1 MKLRILFTI
10 LIIICIPIN
19 LLAQR
24 RQLQEARAIIKS
36 GKNYDQAEKMMT
48 KLLADSA
55 NINDPRIYEMWLIS
69 VEKQYD
75 QVNEAMY
82 KKLPVDTTMFFDLTR
97 RIFMVGE
104 RLDSIDMQPDKK
116 GKVNLSY
123 RSDNAR
129 RLATYRPNLF
139 FGGTYHLRKD
149 QLQAAFDCFEM
160 YLDCDRQ
167 PLFTGYDFEKNDPR
181 MPSAAYWATYTGYRM
196 GDPVLTLRYAKE
208 AQRDTSKLEFTLQY
222 IAQSWLKL
230 NDSDSYL
237 ATLQKGVGLF
247 PKSPYFFPRLM
258 DYYMEKGNYEKGLSF
273 AEEALQTDSLNDLFL
288 LAQSTMLLNLG
299 RYADCLKVSE
309 RLIQVNS
316 QMAEAYYNAGT
327 ACLNIALNMD
337 SRRHKKQIR
346 KMYQKAQPL
355 MESYRLL
362 MPDAKDKWGPSLY
375 RIYFNLNL
383 GRQFDEIDKILK
395 K

>member
-1 MKLRILFTI
+1 MKFRILFTI
-10 LIIICIPIN
+10 LIICSSIN
-19 LLAQR
+19 MLAQR

-36 GKNYDQAEKMMT
+36 GMNYDQAENIML

-55 NINDPRIYEMWLIS
+55 NLNNPRIYDMWLTS

-75 QVNEAMY
+75 QINEAMY
-82 KKLPVDTTMFFDLTR
+82 KKLPVDTTKFFELTR
-97 RIFMVGE
+97 RIFTIGE

-116 GKVNLSY
+116 GKVHLSY
-123 RSDNAR
+123 RSDNAS
-129 RLATYRPNLF
+129 RLVTYRPNLF
-139 FGGTYHLRKD
+139 FGGTYHLRKE
-149 QLQAAFDCFEM
+149 QLQTAFDCFEM

-181 MPSAAYWATYTGYRM
+181 MASAAYWATYTGYRM
-196 GDPVLTLRYAKE
+196 DDPVLTLRYARE
-208 AQRDTSKLEFTLQY
+208 ARRDTSKLEYTLQY
-222 IAQSWLKL
+222 IAQAWLKL
-230 NDSDSYL
+230 KDSDSYVG
-237 ATLQKGVGLF
+237 TLQEGFDLF

-258 DYYMEKGNYEKGLSF
+258 DYYMGKGNYEKGLAV
-273 AEEALQTDSLNDLFL
+273 AEEALQTDSLDDLFL
-288 LAQSTMLLNLG
+288 LAKSTMLLNLG
-299 RYADCLKVSE
+299 RYADCLETSE
-309 RLIQVNS
+309 RLIQVNN
-316 QMAEAYYNAGT
+316 QMADAYYNAGT
-327 ACLNIALNMD
+327 ACLDIALNMD

-346 KMYQKAQPL
+346 KMYQKAQPY
-355 MESYRLL
+355 METYRQL

>member
-1 MKLRILFTI
+1 MKFRILLTI
-10 LIIICIPIN
+10 LIICSSVN
-19 LLAQR
+19 MLAQR

-36 GKNYDQAEKMMT
+36 GMNYDQAENIMI

-55 NINDPRIYEMWLIS
+55 NLNNPRIYDMWLTS

-75 QVNEAMY
+75 QINEAMY
-82 KKLPVDTTMFFDLTR
+82 KKLPVDTTKFFELTC
-97 RIFMVGE
+97 RIFTIGE

-116 GKVNLSY
+116 GKVHLSY
-123 RSDNAR
+123 RSDNAG
-129 RLATYRPNLF
+129 RLVTYRPNLF
-139 FGGTYHLRKD
+139 FGGTYHLRKE
-149 QLQAAFDCFEM
+149 QLQTAFDCFEM

-181 MPSAAYWATYTGYRM
+181 MASAAYWATYTGYRM
-196 GDPVLTLRYAKE
+196 DDPVLTLRYAKE
-208 AQRDTSKLEFTLQY
+208 ARRDTAKLEYTLQY
-222 IAQSWLKL
+222 IAQAWLKL
-230 NDSDSYL
+230 KDSDSYV
-237 ATLQKGVGLF
+237 ATLQEGFDLF

-258 DYYMEKGNYEKGLSF
+258 DYYMGKGNYEKGLAV
-273 AEEALQTDSLNDLFL
+273 AEDALQTDSLDDLFL
-288 LAQSTMLLNLG
+288 LAKSTMLLNLG
-299 RYADCLKVSE
+299 RYADCLETSE

-316 QMAEAYYNAGT
+316 QMADAYYNAGT
-327 ACLNIALNMD
+327 ACLDIALNMD

-346 KMYQKAQPL
+346 KMYQKAQPF
-355 MESYRLL
+355 METYRQL

>member
-1 MKLRILFTI
+1 MKFRILITI
-10 LIIICIPIN
+10 YIIICVPFSM
-19 LLAQR
+19 LAQR
-24 RQLQEARAIIKS
+24 RQLQEARSIIKS
-36 GKNYDQAEKMMT
+36 GKNYDQAENLMT
-48 KLLADSA
+48 KLLADTA
-55 NINDPRIYEMWLIS
+55 NRHNPRIYDMWLTS

-75 QVNEAMY
+75 QINEAMY
-82 KKLPVDTTMFFDLTR
+82 KKQTVDTTKFFNLTR
-97 RIFMVGE
+97 RIFTIGE

-116 GKVNLSY
+116 GRVNLSY

-129 RLATYRPNLF
+129 RLVTYRPNLF
-139 FGGTYHLRKD
+139 FGGTYHLRKE
-149 QLQAAFDCFEM
+149 QLQTAYDCFEM

-181 MPSAAYWATYTGYRM
+181 MADAAYWATYTGYRM

-208 AQRDTSKLEFTLQY
+208 ARCDTAKLEYTLQY
-222 IAQSWLKL
+222 IAQAWLKL
-230 NDSDSYL
+230 NDYDSYL
-237 ATLQKGVGLF
+237 SILKEGFELF

-258 DYYMEKGNYEKGLSF
+258 DYYMTKGNYEKGLSI
-273 AEEALQTDSLNDLFL
+273 AEEALQTDSLNGLFL
-288 LAQSTMLLNLG
+288 LAKSTMLLNLG
-299 RYADCLKVSE
+299 RNADCLETSE
-309 RLIQVNS
+309 RLIKVDN

-327 ACLNIALNMD
+327 ACLNIALDMD
-337 SRRHKKQIR
+337 SRRQKKQIR
-346 KMYQKAQPL
+346 RMYQKAQPF

-362 MPDAKDKWGPSLY
+362 MPDAKDKWAPSLY

>member
-1 MKLRILFTI
+1 MKLRILITLF
-10 LIIICIPIN
+10 IISLPIT

-36 GKNYDQAEKMMT
+36 GKNYDQAEKLMT
-48 KLLADSA
+48 KLLADTA
-55 NINDPRIYEMWLIS
+55 NRHNPRIYDMWLTS

-75 QVNEAMY
+75 QINEAMY
-82 KKLPVDTTMFFDLTR
+82 KKQVVDTTKLFTLAR
-97 RIFMVGE
+97 RIFTIGE
-104 RLDSIDMQPDKK
+104 QLDSIDMQPDKK
-116 GKVNLSY
+116 GKVNLTY

-129 RLATYRPNLF
+129 RLVTYRPNLF
-139 FGGTYHLRKD
+139 FGGAYHLRKE
-149 QLQAAFDCFEM
+149 QLQTAYDCFEM

-167 PLFTGYDFEKNDPR
+167 PLFTGSDFEKNDPR
-181 MPSAAYWATYTGYRM
+181 MAEAAYWATYTGYRM
-196 GDPVLTLRYAKE
+196 GDPVLTLRYANE
-208 AQRDTSKLEFTLQY
+208 ARRDTSKLEYTLQY
-222 IAQSWLKL
+222 IAQAWLNLK
-230 NDSDSYL
+230 DQDSYL
-237 ATLQKGVGLF
+237 AILQEGFELF

-258 DYYMEKGNYEKGLSF
+258 DFYMDKGNYEKGLAF
-273 AEEALQTDSLNDLFL
+273 AEEALQTDSLNALFL
-288 LAQSTMLLNLG
+288 LAKSTMLLNLG
-299 RYADCLKVSE
+299 RNADCLETSE
-309 RLIQVNS
+309 RLIQVDN

-327 ACLNIALNMD
+327 ACLNIALDMD
-337 SRRHKKQIR
+337 SRRQKKQIR
-346 KMYQKAQPL
+346 RMYQKAQPF

>member
-1 MKLRILFTI
+1 MKFRILITI
-10 LIIICIPIN
+10 YIIICVPFSM
-19 LLAQR
+19 LAQR
-24 RQLQEARAIIKS
+24 RQLQEARSIIKS
-36 GKNYDQAEKMMT
+36 GKNFDQAENLMT
-48 KLLADSA
+48 KLLADTA
-55 NINDPRIYEMWLIS
+55 NRHNPRIYDMWLTS

-75 QVNEAMY
+75 QINEAMY
-82 KKLPVDTTMFFDLTR
+82 KKQTVDTTKFFNLTR
-97 RIFMVGE
+97 RIFTIGE

-116 GKVNLSY
+116 GRVNLSY

-129 RLATYRPNLF
+129 RLVTYRPNLF
-139 FGGTYHLRKD
+139 FGGTYHLRKE
-149 QLQAAFDCFEM
+149 QLQTAYDCFEM

-181 MPSAAYWATYTGYRM
+181 MADAAYWATYTGYRM

-208 AQRDTSKLEFTLQY
+208 ARCDTAKLEYTLQY
-222 IAQSWLKL
+222 IAQAWLKL
-230 NDSDSYL
+230 NDYDSYL
-237 ATLQKGVGLF
+237 SILKEGFELF

-258 DYYMEKGNYEKGLSF
+258 DYYMTKGNYEKGLSI
-273 AEEALQTDSLNDLFL
+273 AEEALQTDSLNGLFL
-288 LAQSTMLLNLG
+288 LAKSTMLLNLG
-299 RYADCLKVSE
+299 RNADCLETSE
-309 RLIQVNS
+309 RLIKVDN

-327 ACLNIALNMD
+327 ACLNIALDMD
-337 SRRHKKQIR
+337 SRRQKKQIR
-346 KMYQKAQPL
+346 RMYQKAQPF

-362 MPDAKDKWGPSLY
+362 MPDAKDKWAPSLY